1 MTIKQLGGVFG
12 RNPTFND
19 VTIDGTL
26 TFDGDIDISSDLK
39 ISGDLEVT
47 GTSELDGNVAI
58 GAGVTPTY
66 PLTVEKDSDSW
77 IAKIENIGSDADA
90 QALLVRSGATAAHNA
105 VIIGGYADGAYKML
119 LRSSGNLELLAGN
132 LVIGTSGKG
141 IDFSATG
148 TGTGTST
155 SELFADYEE
164 GVYTPEYT
172 PASGA
177 FGSITYD
184 TAITGGKYTKVGN
197 LVHIQGGIRT
207 NAITVGSASGGI
219 RLSGLPFPAIASG
232 TGQDGWSAL
241 TVGQAVAFAG
251 DVPSLGSIV
260 AGQSYIELQYRSA
273 ANGATI
279 DLDVADLDTGA
290 SDNLMRFSATYIS
303 G

>member
-141 IDFSATG
+141 IDFSATAG
-148 TGTGTST
+148 AGST
-155 SELFADYEE
+155 SELLDDYEE
-164 GVYTPEYT
+164 GAFT
-172 PASGA
+172 PAYQGVSG
-177 FGSITYD
+177 GSWTYGSQSG
-184 TAITGGKYTKVGN
+184 TYTKIGN
-197 LVHIQGGIRT
+197 MVNVRGQITTSAGSGLTGNIEINLPYTAAANTTGTLMVSNLAKTVDSQLT
-207 NAITVGSASGGI
+207 MFTVGANT
-219 RLSGLPFPAIASG
+219 RLYEFRNNGPYVAKTYANLGAAHTLFFSISY
-232 TGQDGWSAL
+232 
-241 TVGQAVAFAG
+241 TV
-251 DVPSLGSIV
+251 
-260 AGQSYIELQYRSA
+260 
-273 ANGATI
+273 
-279 DLDVADLDTGA
+279 
-290 SDNLMRFSATYIS
+290 
-303 G
+303 